1 MALAALGNLQTE
13 FITIMLSLCIQDN
26 QFSIFLSK
34 FLGFIF
40 PHKVTGFLEG
50 TLSDELIQNY
60 RDDLD
65 FQNLIDLVQK
75 VSTQTSYDFFCA
87 SHYVED

>member
-1 MALAALGNLQTE
+1 MALAA
-13 FITIMLSLCIQDN
+13 
-26 QFSIFLSK
+26 
-34 FLGFIF
+34 LGFIF

-50 TLSDELIQNY
+50 TLSDELIRNY

-75 VSTQTSYDFFCA
+75 VKLDP
-87 SHYVED
+87 DPIL